1 MFPLQPLAFPRLP
14 IAVAAFFVL
23 AAPFLFPGKAYAAAP
38 VFNTGLATMVSV
50 DENTATNTDIGSP
63 YTATAT
69 DTADTLTYSLSG
81 TDRSS
86 LDIVST
92 SGQLQTK
99 SVLNCEDISSYSVIV
114 GVSDSKDSMDM
125 PDTVVDATMAV
136 TINVTNVD
144 EDGTVTSTGT
154 LEGGEELT
162 AAVTDLDGI
171 VSGTTWQW
179 ARGDT
184 ADGTFTNIGGPGKL
198 DSWLSGNPA
207 PKLRTATAVDE
218 EREMSG
224 ERRKHRP
231 AFKAKVALE
240 AMKGEQT
247 VAELAARFEVHP
259 NQIQTWKKALAGL

>member
-50 DENTATNTDIGSP
+50 DENTATNTDIGSL
-63 YTATAT
+63 YTATATAT

-86 LDIVST
+86 FDIVST

-99 SVLNCEDISSYSVIV
+99 SVLNYEDISSYSVIV

-144 EDGTVTSTGT
+144 EDGTVTITGT

-162 AAVTDLDGI
+162 AAVADLYGI

-184 ADGTFTNIGGPGKL
+184 ADGTFTN
-198 DSWLSGNPA
+198 
-207 PKLRTATAVDE
+207 
-218 EREMSG
+218 
-224 ERRKHRP
+224 
-231 AFKAKVALE
+231 
-240 AMKGEQT
+240 
-247 VAELAARFEVHP
+247 
-259 NQIQTWKKALAGL
+259 

>member
-50 DENTATNTDIGSP
+50 DENIATNTEIGSP

-69 DTADTLTYSLSG
+69 ATATADTLTYSLSG

-86 LDIVST
+86 FDIVST

-99 SVLNCEDISSYSVIV
+99 SVLNYEDISSYSVIV

-144 EDGTVTSTGT
+144 EDGTVTITGT

-162 AAVTDLDGI
+162 AAVADLYGI

-184 ADGTFTNIGGPGKL
+184 PMGP
-198 DSWLSGNPA
+198 S
-207 PKLRTATAVDE
+207 RTKVDPENWTA
-218 EREMSG
+218 G
-224 ERRKHRP
+224 
-231 AFKAKVALE
+231 
-240 AMKGEQT
+240 
-247 VAELAARFEVHP
+247 
-259 NQIQTWKKALAGL
+259 